1 MSEQMLE
8 EKKDGFLD
16 RQMTRRQFLKISGKS
31 LAGLTIS
38 ATMLNLFGC
47 TQREV
52 DEGVVTTWATPTGLL
67 VVNGARCVGCQRCE
81 INCTL
86 TNDGKCGA
94 YISRIKMARNL
105 HIHGKDGMYN
115 QNFTYFPDTCRQCK
129 TPACGEACPQHAIYA
144 DDRGVRVVD
153 RDKCIG
159 CGACHDAC
167 PWHMPTID
175 PETQKSSKC
184 IQCGACVAGCPAG
197 ALQIIDWDEVTS
209 AAQEIV
215 EA

>member
-47 TQREV
+47 TQQEV

-129 TPACGEACPQHAIYA
+129 TLPAAKLARNMRSMPMTEASVSSIGISVSAVAHAMMHALGICRRSIRKHRNPA
-144 DDRGVRVVD
+144 SAFSVV
-153 RDKCIG
+153 
-159 CGACHDAC
+159 
-167 PWHMPTID
+167 
-175 PETQKSSKC
+175 
-184 IQCGACVAGCPAG
+184 PA
-197 ALQIIDWDEVTS
+197 
-209 AAQEIV
+209 
-215 EA
+215 